1 MSPLALPTFQWNEV
15 LAYLSTPVLF
25 WLLISL
31 IVLGILSVS
40 YNPALNAILDAPLS
54 NSIGMKYGNIYASV
68 WKLKLRITDVVL
80 TPSSSAILKHIFLT
94 LFPGGNVMPSKN
106 SVDFPES
113 KIIVGKITIKARFSS
128 LARSLDDLDDGE
140 NATGFPTKEEDGV
153 KIQKEFGFMGW
164 FTSLNQFLPR
174 PVIVIILHNVT
185 IHVEK
190 VYLAPKPPPK
200 LMQHAKKTAASA
212 TSNDNG
218 DDVDYNSFLPV
229 VIPIPFNDVANNDD
243 DVKDLPTF
251 DQDYFWEMIRDE
263 GSYNADSLTFY
274 IERWIDHAV
283 TKLRKKGR
291 GKVEETSSIHSK
303 ADISFSPRNMKVESI
318 DEKASTTD
326 EKFNSWIS
334 FFVERLC
341 HHITLDLINASVII
355 SGAGSDYVKKTREK
369 YPPRQ
374 ANLELAKLPKHR
386 RAVTVFGSDRI
397 SLSFSPDSQCNLLGC
412 FVGAYLKVGN
422 PLSLTALMSNST
434 NPTDS
439 QYSWHQIVDPF
450 QCVAEFKGVIPFLI
464 YSLSYDQYWETRSLE
479 LDLLVSEKNLNLSP
493 THIHTVLL
501 HLETYADFSCPLY
514 QWLEWLRRMRSEVL
528 KLTPEQKVAYC
539 NNYARIKT
547 GTKVDELEDSEDQH
561 LLTSNQLNQMEMAM
575 DEWEILSLRC
585 FAMRKHWLIPKGNK
599 EFTEFLR
606 NTKSS
611 VSFKSDMNIDS
622 LTGYVNS
629 PFQRVYPTP
638 LHALLMLVSEKS
650 SILAPQITFT
660 FSAGEYVFDF
670 PPETGEI
677 DSREDTPSRKAIP
690 SFFVSSGVRFI
701 FNQSNPVFQRSE
713 TFDTRRSSFDLSLQV
728 AGLRWALTVGENDEI
743 INELPHYQSN
753 HPVGIVYEAQKVCYS
768 RVIFRFGACNEI

>member
-1 MSPLALPTFQWNEV
+1 MSPLPTFQWNEA
-15 LAYLSTPVLF
+15 LAYISTPVIF
-25 WLLISL
+25 WMFISL
-31 IVLGILSVS
+31 IVLGIFSVS
-40 YNPALNAILDAPLS
+40 YNPALNAILDAPLL
-54 NSIGMKYGNIYASV
+54 NCIGMKYGNIYASV
-68 WKLKLRITDVVL
+68 RKLKLRITDVVL
-80 TPSSSAILKHIFLT
+80 TPSSSTILKHIFLT

-128 LARSLDDLDDGE
+128 LARSLDDLDDGD
-140 NATGFPTKEEDGV
+140 NATGFPSKEEKDDAT
-153 KIQKEFGFMGW
+153 IQKEFGLLGW

-185 IHVEK
+185 LHVEK
-190 VYLAPKPPPK
+190 VYIAPKPPPK
-200 LMQHAKKTAASA
+200 LIQHAKKTASA
-212 TSNDNG
+212 TSNDK
-218 DDVDYNSFLPV
+218 DDDIDYNSFLPV
-229 VIPIPFNDVANNDD
+229 AIPIPSNDVANNDD
-243 DVKDLPTF
+243 DLKDLPTF

-263 GSYNADSLTFY
+263 GSYNAESLTFY

-283 TKLRKKGR
+283 TTKLRKKGR
-291 GKVEETSSIHSK
+291 GKEEETSSIHSK
-303 ADISFSPRNMKVESI
+303 ADISFSPRNMKAESN
-318 DEKASTTD
+318 DEKVSTYD

-334 FFVERLC
+334 FFVKRLC

-355 SGAGSDYVKKTREK
+355 SGAGSEYVKKTREK

-374 ANLELAKLPKHR
+374 ANLKLAKLPKHR

-422 PLSLTALMSNST
+422 PLSNST

-479 LDLLVSEKNLNLSP
+479 LDLLVSEQNLILSP
-493 THIHTVLL
+493 TNIHTVLL

-539 NNYARIKT
+539 NNYARVKT
-547 GTKVDELEDSEDQH
+547 GMEVDESEDIEDQH
-561 LLTSNQLNQMEMAM
+561 LLTPNQLNQMEMAM

-599 EFTEFLR
+599 EFSEFLR

-611 VSFKSDMNIDS
+611 ISFKSDIDIDS
-622 LTGYVNS
+622 LTGYVDS

-650 SILAPQITFT
+650 SILAPQITFA

-670 PPETGEI
+670 PSDTGEI
-677 DSREDTPSRKAIP
+677 DSGEDTPRKAIP
-690 SFFVSSGVRFI
+690 SFFVSSGVRFR

-713 TFDTRRSSFDLSLQV
+713 SFDTRRSSFDLSLQV
-728 AGLRWALTVGENDEI
+728 AGLRWVPTVGENDEI
-743 INELPHYQSN
+743 TNELPYYQSN
-753 HPVGIVYEAQKVCYS
+753 HPVGIIYEAQKVCYD
-768 RVIFRFGACNEI
+768 VVLCRFGACIEN